1 MPSFIIAGYVWQ
13 ILGRGG
19 PKRPPPQPWAAPKK
33 PILDRIKN
41 PFSMTES
48 SFKDIS
54 FLGVLKVTVHSQTD
68 ERVEII
74 SRLRD

>member
-1 MPSFIIAGYVWQ
+1 MPSFIIAVYVWQ

-19 PKRPPPQPWAAPKK
+19 PKRPPQPWAAPKK

-41 PFSMTES
+41 PFPMTES

-54 FLGVLKVTVHSQTD
+54 FLGVLKVTVQSQTD
-68 ERVEII
+68 ESVKII

>member
-1 MPSFIIAGYVWQ
+1 MPSFIIAVYVWQ

-19 PKRPPPQPWAAPKK
+19 PKRPPQPWAAPKK

-41 PFSMTES
+41 PFPMTES

-54 FLGVLKVTVHSQTD
+54 FLGVLKVTVQSQTD
-68 ERVEII
+68 ECVKII